1 MSSKKSFLIF
11 IALSAVLLAVAAG
24 IVIYIDPFFH
34 YHLPHTDRFFYTLDN
49 ERSQNN
55 GLLKHFDYDAV
66 ITGNSMAEN
75 FKATEVNEIFGVNAM
90 KATYMGGT
98 FYEINSALELALET
112 HPDVKVV
119 IRALD
124 MARFFEEAEI
134 LREDLGD
141 YPDYLYN
148 DNPFDDV
155 KYFWNKD
162 VLGRCYAMIRASV
175 KGEPRGMTPLD
186 LHGYWMPGFVGQ
198 FGKNT
203 LLAGHAPF
211 EAPVHMRD
219 LFDDERER
227 IERNVERN
235 VIALCREYPDTVFY
249 YFITPYSAVWYGDQR
264 TMGTLNVYINGEAQA
279 IRQILENG
287 PDNLKLFSYNMFTD
301 ITTNLDNYKDAAHY
315 GEWINSQILHY
326 MHDGAG
332 LLTKDNYE
340 EYIRQELEF
349 YNTFDY
355 NSLFMQEDQEDRP
368 SDYSW

>member
-1 MSSKKSFLIF
+1 MSSKKCFLIF
-11 IALSAVLLAVAAG
+11 ITLSAALLAVAACV
-24 IVIYIDPFFH
+24 VIYIDPFFH
-34 YHLPHTDRFFYTLDN
+34 YHLPRTDKFFYTLDN
-49 ERSQNN
+49 ERSQNH
-55 GLLKHFDYDAV
+55 GLLKRFDYDAV

-98 FYEINSALELALET
+98 FYEINEALKLALET

-162 VLGRCYAMIRASV
+162 VLGRCYAMIRAAV
-175 KGEPRGMTPLD
+175 KEGARGMTPLD

-219 LFDDERER
+219 LFDDETER
-227 IERNVERN
+227 VARNMEKN
-235 VIALCREYPDTVFY
+235 VISLCREHPDTTFY

-264 TMGTLNVYINGEAQA
+264 TMGTLDVYIKGEALG
-279 IRQILENG
+279 IKQILESDL
-287 PDNLKLFSYNMFTD
+287 DNLKLFSYNMFTD
-301 ITTNLDNYKDAAHY
+301 ITTDLDNYKDAAHY
-315 GEWINSQILHY
+315 GEWINSQILQY
-326 MHDGAG
+326 MHDGVG
-332 LLTKDNYE
+332 LLTKENYE

-355 NSLFMQEDQEDRP
+355 NSLFNQEDKEDRP
-368 SDYSW
+368 SDLNW